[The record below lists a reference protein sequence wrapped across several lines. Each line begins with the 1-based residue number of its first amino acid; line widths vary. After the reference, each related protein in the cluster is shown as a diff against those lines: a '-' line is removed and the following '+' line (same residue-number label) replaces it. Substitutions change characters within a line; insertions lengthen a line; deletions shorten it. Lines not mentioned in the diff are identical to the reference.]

1 MLEKACAT
9 RDASNAGCR
18 RCREERPEE
27 EEARKLSH
35 SSRSCRQLAANKK
48 TKAARASHAS
58 RPVGKLPTRSPQAAR
73 MARRLRTVK
82 RRRSGYGCASCGA
95 ALAGCVTRN
104 RFRSAWQQR
113 ELHAAAALVAALS
126 RKRDRTRKTAV
137 TSGPNCA
144 CGFEPLR
151 AADCSAAFAAC
162 RLKPASRFSEPSSPL
177 WAAPRNYFR
186 LASLATSD
194 RAAGRRSRRFRASQP
209 LIPGFRSGLAAGSGE
224 IAPACRRRCF
234 CPSPPVLSHLR
245 RLWLG
250 NLP

>member
-1 MLEKACAT
+1 
-9 RDASNAGCR
+9 
-18 RCREERPEE
+18 
-27 EEARKLSH
+27 LS
-35 SSRSCRQLAANKK
+35 
-48 TKAARASHAS
+48 
-58 RPVGKLPTRSPQAAR
+58 TRSPQAAR

-82 RRRSGYGCASCGA
+82 RRRSGYGRASRCA
-95 ALAGCVTRN
+95 ALAGCATRN
-104 RFRSAWQQR
+104 RYRSAWQQR

-144 CGFEPLR
+144 CGFELLR

-162 RLKPASRFSEPSSPL
+162 RLDLQAGSVSLPRRFGFAL
-177 WAAPRNYFR
+177 RNRFR
-186 LASLATSD
+186 LASLTTSD

-209 LIPGFRSGLAAGSGE
+209 VIPGFRSGLAAGSGE
-224 IAPACRRRCF
+224 IAPAWRRRCF